1 MKIDANWIRQY
12 IDEAKCYRVA
22 PPIQTADGERI
33 SVQGSYFHYCIPRA
47 DEAVW
52 THVECGFPTFRP
64 SDAMMEFAEDAENP
78 QYTVYPYTPI
88 EVVVDEINVHGGVR
102 DDESA

>member
-1 MKIDANWIRQY
+1 MKIDADWIRKY
-12 IDEAKCYRVA
+12 IDEAKFYRVA
-22 PPIQTADGERI
+22 PPIQMVDEEEI
-33 SVQGSYFHYCIPRA
+33 SVQGSSIHYCIPRV

-64 SDAMMEFAEDAENP
+64 GAAMMEFAEDAENP

-88 EVVVDEINVHGGVR
+88 EVVVDEINAHGGV
-102 DDESA
+102 DESA